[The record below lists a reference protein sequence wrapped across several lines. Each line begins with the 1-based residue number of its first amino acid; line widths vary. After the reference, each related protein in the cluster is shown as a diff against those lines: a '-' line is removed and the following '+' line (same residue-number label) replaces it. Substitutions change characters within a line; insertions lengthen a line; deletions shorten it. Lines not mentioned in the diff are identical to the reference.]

1 MADAEREERQ
11 SRARERVRKLMA
23 IYNRHPDT
31 EEGRSAQA
39 KALQLRQQYG
49 LDGPTGDA
57 FLDRL
62 QQEADR
68 RAGKAPE
75 PPKPKFSRHAFETMA
90 GAFRKQY
97 PGTDDEDYTKYTK
110 GRVVNKEDD

>member
-1 MADAEREERQ
+1 MADREREERQ

-39 KALQLRQQYG
+39 KALQLRKQYG
-49 LDGPTGDA
+49 LDAPTGDA

-62 QQEADR
+62 QREADR
-68 RAGKAPE
+68 QASTPLSKS
-75 PPKPKFSRHAFETMA
+75 KFSRHAFETMA

-97 PGTDDEDYTKYTK
+97 PGTDDEDYAKYAK